1 MLLKQLNK
9 LLKGVPGTGIFT
21 YINKINELLELR
33 CDATTVDEFLSL
45 DNLNNC
51 LSVKAVFHIKEV
63 ADLIK
68 DSKVEQ
74 KTWMNEMVA
83 VDVEKMIR
91 AHLVLT
97 MFVSS

>member
-1 MLLKQLNK
+1 MN
-9 LLKGVPGTGIFT
+9 GNPI
-21 YINKINELLELR
+21 R

-68 DSKVEQ
+68 DSKVEH

-97 MFVSS
+97 MFLSS